1 MLKNYFSQFN
11 HIMLGIEK
19 IYENYAKSTGLTYM
33 SLTVLQIIYHS
44 DKPCTQKNICESSHY
59 NKQIV
64 NSIIKGF
71 YDKGF
76 VELKEASEDRRNKSI
91 SFTAVGKKYADEILL
106 PLSEIEEKALAEIS
120 DNEKEQLITLLKKC
134 FSGYKSA
141 VTQSIS
147 KEK

>member
-19 IYENYAKSTGLTYM
+19 IYENYAKSVGLTYM

-44 DKPCTQKNICESSHY
+44 DKLCTQKNICEDSHY

-71 YDKGF
+71 YKKGYI
-76 VELKEASEDRRNKSI
+76 ELREVPEDRRNKKVNL
-91 SFTAVGKKYADEILL
+91 TASGRKYADKILL
-106 PLSEIEEKALAEIS
+106 PLSEIEEKALSVIS
-120 DNEKEQLITLLKKC
+120 DSEKEQLVSLLGRC
-134 FSGYKSA
+134 YEGYKSA
-141 VTQSIS
+141 AAEN
-147 KEK
+147 K